1 MKEWIGSTDVS
12 IGVPTVVSIG
22 KFDGEHKGH
31 QKIFSTMLR
40 IAEEMDLKTAVFTFG
55 TPPSAVVE
63 GNFRPQINTNAER
76 RERLR
81 DAGIEYIVEYPFTP
95 EIASMSGEDF
105 VRDILIGKMNMKA
118 IVAGPD
124 CAFGRN
130 RSGSADL
137 LRRMGPECGF
147 LPVIIEKEKDGD
159 RDISST
165 YIREELQ
172 NGNVE
177 KANTL
182 LGAVYSVEGVITHG
196 NGIGRSRL
204 GFPTVNLDVPAG
216 KLLPRFGVY
225 ATEVVFGNGV
235 SVRGITNVGENPT
248 VSEDRLNHR
257 VRIETFLL
265 DFSGDVY
272 GEKICIRFFRFLRPE
287 QKFGSLEELRTQ
299 IAKDIAYMQHS

>member
-1 MKEWIGSTDVS
+1 M
-12 IGVPTVVSIG
+12 
-22 KFDGEHKGH
+22 
-31 QKIFSTMLR
+31 
-40 IAEEMDLKTAVFTFG
+40 
-55 TPPSAVVE
+55 
-63 GNFRPQINTNAER
+63 
-76 RERLR
+76 
-81 DAGIEYIVEYPFTP
+81 
-95 EIASMSGEDF
+95 
-105 VRDILIGKMNMKA
+105 
-118 IVAGPD
+118 
-124 CAFGRN
+124 
-130 RSGSADL
+130 
-137 LRRMGPECGF
+137 
-147 LPVIIEKEKDGD
+147 
-159 RDISST
+159 
-165 YIREELQ
+165 
-172 NGNVE
+172 E

-287 QKFGSLEELRTQ
+287 RKFGSLEELRTQ